1 MYFSS
6 IRTLPRV
13 RPPLNNVCARPQQL
27 QPPSP
32 IGPQLR
38 PLPSGLNSQHRHG
51 DTRSQHKHRHPGSG
65 SGRMRN
71 EAVRQRRPFEQT
83 SHSWEPPASHNP
95 PTLALDTMI
104 PVFPDDNDS
113 LSVRCLMSN
122 AGHGETWDI
131 PPELEWLHCPGRS
144 ELVTPDSGMGRLRL
158 LSSELLIR
166 DIDWATSGP
175 DKWASAPSR
184 QIYLQRR
191 ARHWLR
197 RDKQH
202 IIRAQCLQTCSNTHR
217 QLPKH

>member
-1 MYFSS
+1 MYAPGPSS
-6 IRTLPRV
+6 SSLHLLLVLSSGLCQVASIVSIAMEIHGANTNTDTRAPAPGEWEMRQWGSGGHLSKQV
-13 RPPLNNVCARPQQL
+13 IHEN
-27 QPPSP
+27 
-32 IGPQLR
+32 LR
-38 PLPSGLNSQHRHG
+38 PHTIL
-51 DTRSQHKHRHPGSG
+51 
-65 SGRMRN
+65 
-71 EAVRQRRPFEQT
+71 
-83 SHSWEPPASHNP
+83 
-95 PTLALDTMI
+95 LDTMI

-191 ARHWLR
+191 ARRWLR